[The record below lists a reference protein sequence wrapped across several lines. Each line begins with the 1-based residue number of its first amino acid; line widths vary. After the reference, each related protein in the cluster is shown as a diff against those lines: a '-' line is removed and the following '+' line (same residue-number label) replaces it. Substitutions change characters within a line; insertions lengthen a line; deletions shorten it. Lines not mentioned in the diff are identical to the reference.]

1 MLDVFTARGEVNSL
15 SEPVFDSTGFM
26 TQAVMDSL
34 SGPVLDSTG
43 TDSTEGG
50 AWAAF

>member
-1 MLDVFTARGEVNSL
+1 MLNVFTARGEVNSL
-15 SEPVFDSTGFM
+15 AGPVFDSTRFM

-34 SGPVLDSTG
+34 SGPLLDSTG